1 MDIKQCQLS
10 IESSKWAH
18 QHWAGVWT
26 VTGRKTESKRMSNF
40 RYKMIDQERE
50 AIKVLIQKASTS
62 VEASLYSN
70 IYFY

>member
-40 RYKMIDQERE
+40 RYKMIDQKRE
-50 AIKVLIQKASTS
+50 AMKCRFKMQAQM
-62 VEASLYSN
+62 
-70 IYFY
+70 